1 MVPARQLLSL
11 VVALASFAA
20 AQSGSEI
27 RVDDWQAY
35 ADNNR
40 YGVQYGPGWIQQGFQ
55 DPVSS
60 YYRGTYTTTHSTGA
74 YAMLSFRGT
83 GISYNTDKGPDSGIV
98 MLAIDGNELPLLNPN
113 SSIVEHQ
120 QAIFSISGLAPGDH
134 QIVIGA
140 QPGYV
145 NSTGVVGLDFFGVT
159 PLDDGSSYVPR
170 NLGPG
175 AWSVP
180 LDAVV
185 VDDTDPMVR
194 YSDDSWKMHDVNLI
208 GPTPLFFNLTQHTSR
223 VPGSLLSFTFRGTG
237 VWYFSDDFQTNADV
251 LISVDG
257 GEGEIVKTSTGVTWV
272 SQRMSWSKTGLL
284 DGEHTVTVTHAG
296 QRGQYANLD
305 FFMYLPSGASAESA
319 SHAPDHLGAILGG
332 VMGGL
337 VGLAVVVL
345 ALVYFYRRHRL
356 ETKND
361 GQEVKETGAGTHHV
375 TLAKTTTKDSQ
386 ATLDEK
392 VDMV

>member
-1 MVPARQLLSL
+1 MIPARQLFPL
-11 VVALASFAA
+11 VVAPVSFAA
-20 AQSGSEI
+20 AQSASEI

-35 ADNNR
+35 ADNHR
-40 YGVQYGPGWIQQGFQ
+40 YGVQYGPGWIQRGFQ
-55 DPVSS
+55 DPVPS
-60 YYRGTYTTTHSTGA
+60 YYRGTYTTTHSTGS

-83 GISYNTDKGPDSGIV
+83 GISYNADKRPDSGIV
-98 MLAIDGNELPLLNPN
+98 MLAIDGNELPLLNPD
-113 SSIVEHQ
+113 SSTVEHQ
-120 QAIFSISGLAPGDH
+120 QAIFSVSGLAPGDH

-159 PLDDGSSYVPR
+159 PLDDDSSYVPR
-170 NLGPG
+170 DLGPG

-185 VDDTDPMVR
+185 VDDTDPSVR
-194 YSDDSWKMHDVNLI
+194 YSGDSWKMQDVNLI

-223 VPGSLLSFTFRGTG
+223 VPGSSLNFTFRGTD

-257 GEGEIVKTSTGVTWV
+257 GEGELVKTSTGVTWI
-272 SQRMSWSKTGLL
+272 SQRMTWSKIGLP

-305 FFMYLPSGASAESA
+305 FFMYLPSGTSSESA
-319 SHAPDHLGAILGG
+319 SHSPDHLGAILGG

-337 VGLAVVVL
+337 VGLALV
-345 ALVYFYRRHRL
+345 ALGLFYFYRKHCS

-361 GQEVKETGAGTHHV
+361 GQEVKETGTTHHV
-375 TLAKTTTKDSQ
+375 TLARTTTKDSR
-386 ATLDEK
+386 ATFDDEK